1 VWRIPARDDDDPPA
15 APEVFACSRALQGS
29 GNEGLSLFG
38 ANGIAERD
46 GALYVS
52 VTFGPMEATGPSS
65 VIYRIPKSSPAA
77 MVPVYTYHPALVA
90 PGVAVPP
97 IADGL
102 RIRCRVSVD
111 FYPPGGRLQVQIR
124 EIDPTFTL
132 GDLARR
138 RAETL
143 AALAE
148 AGLMERNKALE
159 LPPLPFSIA
168 LVTSVGSAAYH
179 DFLATLAESGYGFRV
194 LAVHSAVQG
203 AEAERSLPGAL
214 ALAAASA
221 CDCVVLIRGGGA
233 KSDLAVFDSQAVAE
247 AVARATKPVLTG
259 LGHEIDEAVAD
270 LVAWRSFKTPTK
282 VAEELVARIA
292 NAETAVVRLRDQLA
306 RQARLTVAEAEGRLA
321 RAERRAVAARTR
333 LTQVGLRLATLA
345 EGLRRVAR
353 HRLRV
358 AEQQVALQRT
368 GAHAAPRIQHHPRRQ
383 RRGLARPGGGRRRS
397 RDPHRPRRGAN
408 LEPRRNRRPERFR
421 RVAGQGEAM
430 SPKKSEGAAPS
441 EVAPGSGSAG
451 EPGFTAAMRE
461 LESILQRI
469 EGDDLDID
477 RLAEELRRATAL
489 LELCRGKIRRAEVE
503 ARTGL
508 ARSHR

>member
-1 VWRIPARDDDDPPA
+1 MKDLLAEAFASVWVVGEVQRFRPSAAGHQYFDLVEKGEGAARDQVVGVLSAVIWKGEYLRLRPVL
-15 APEVFACSRALQGS
+15 ERAG
-29 GNEGLSLFG
+29 
-38 ANGIAERD
+38 ER
-46 GALYVS
+46 L
-52 VTFGPMEATGPSS
+52 
-65 VIYRIPKSSPAA
+65 
-77 MVPVYTYHPALVA
+77 
-90 PGVAVPP
+90 
-97 IADGL
+97 ADGL

-358 AEQQVALQRT
+358 AEQQVASWARLVAELAPART
-368 GAHAAPRIQHHPRRQ
+368 L
-383 RRGLARPGGGRRRS
+383 RRGFSITRDASGAVLRDPAAVAAGAAILTDLAGGRIWSRVETAGRS
-397 RDPHRPRRGAN
+397 DS
-408 LEPRRNRRPERFR
+408 
-421 RVAGQGEAM
+421 GEL
-430 SPKKSEGAAPS
+430 PD
-441 EVAPGSGSAG
+441 
-451 EPGFTAAMRE
+451 RE
-461 LESILQRI
+461 KR
-469 EGDDLDID
+469 
-477 RLAEELRRATAL
+477 
-489 LELCRGKIRRAEVE
+489 
-503 ARTGL
+503 
-508 ARSHR
+508 